1 MRLRDGTGLEHVLT
15 ARSAVEGSMLRLH
28 RIVPVALALA
38 TLAVA
43 PACASHRYHRYPS
56 ARADDRGYYRGYNDG
71 RAHGERDARRGQR
84 YDYER
89 HRQFRSGHNDYG
101 GYGSRGGYQ
110 RDYRRGFVAG
120 YDEGYRRYAR
130 YDRDDRRHG
139 PDVYR
144 SWPGT
149 GYASPASQNG
159 YRDGYAQGRDD
170 GRDGDRYDPV
180 RGSRYRE
187 GDHDYDRRY
196 GPRDDYKRDYRAAF
210 QQGYDQ
216 GYREFRDR

>member
-1 MRLRDGTGLEHVLT
+1 
-15 ARSAVEGSMLRLH
+15 MLRLH

-43 PACASHRYHRYPS
+43 PACASHGYYRYPS
-56 ARADDRGYYRGYNDG
+56 ARTIDDRGYYRGYDDG
-71 RAHGERDARRGQR
+71 RAHGESDARRGRR

-89 HRQFRSGHNDYG
+89 HRDFKSADRDSRR
-101 GYGSRGGYQ
+101 YGSRNGY
-110 RDYRRGFVAG
+110 RDYRQGFVAG

-130 YDRDDRRHG
+130 QDRDYRRNG
-139 PDVYR
+139 PNVYR
-144 SWPGT
+144 GWPGAAY
-149 GYASPASQNG
+149 GSPASQNG

-170 GRDGDRYDPV
+170 ARDGDRYDPV

-196 GPRDDYKRDYRAAF
+196 GPRDDYKREYRAAF
-210 QQGYDQ
+210 QEGYDH
-216 GYREFRDR
+216 GYRESRGR